1 VLDASAEIPPW
12 SVFGAME
19 IFRVSRQQFSLWTE
33 LGANGETITRD
44 KLSEKNSGRLSILRP
59 LIRLIVERRDN

>member
-1 VLDASAEIPPW
+1 
-12 SVFGAME
+12 ME

-44 KLSEKNSGRLSILRP
+44 KLSEKNFAKLSIRRP
-59 LIRLIVERRDN
+59 RIRLIVERRGF

>member
-1 VLDASAEIPPW
+1 
-12 SVFGAME
+12 M
-19 IFRVSRQQFSLWTE
+19 QFSLWTE